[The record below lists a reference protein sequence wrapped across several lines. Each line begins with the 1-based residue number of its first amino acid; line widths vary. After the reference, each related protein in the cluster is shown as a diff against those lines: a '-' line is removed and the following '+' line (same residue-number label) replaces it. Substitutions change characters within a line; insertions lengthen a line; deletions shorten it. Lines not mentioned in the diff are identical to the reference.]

1 MASRGA
7 ETTFAAAE
15 VFFACG
21 AGAGRFLAGD
31 EARAAPPVGVVRFAF
46 GALEALEAVVGR
58 ELVGAGGGV
67 VTGTGIGVAAT
78 AGFVG
83 RVAGRV
89 VFAVLDVF
97 AALDFGAVLSVSGA
111 SGLGVTWARVASE
124 GAGDERAG
132 AFAIRGASAIRGGRL
147 APGADRRSVRH
158 GGRRGGCRARE
169 GSGKDGGARRD
180 GNPPALLR
188 SPQRRRPPGHPSLP
202 LSLTHGTSYRE
213 VGQPRRDGAGASSRR
228 RGARRPLPHFS
239 ARITPWSPK
248 ASAEPYCDDQE
259 PWPPTCS
266 PAEPRPDCVWF
277 SVW

>member
-111 SGLGVTWARVASE
+111 SGLGVAWARVASE

-132 AFAIRGASAIRGGRL
+132 AFAIRGASAIRGAASLR
-147 APGADRRSVRH
+147 APTGGASGMGADAAAAEPEKAAARTAAHAATATPPPCSVR
-158 GGRRGGCRARE
+158 
-169 GSGKDGGARRD
+169 RRD
-180 GNPPALLR
+180 DVLLDTR
-188 SPQRRRPPGHPSLP
+188 PSLF
-202 LSLTHGTSYRE
+202 R
-213 VGQPRRDGAGASSRR
+213 
-228 RGARRPLPHFS
+228 
-239 ARITPWSPK
+239 
-248 ASAEPYCDDQE
+248 
-259 PWPPTCS
+259 
-266 PAEPRPDCVWF
+266 
-277 SVW
+277 